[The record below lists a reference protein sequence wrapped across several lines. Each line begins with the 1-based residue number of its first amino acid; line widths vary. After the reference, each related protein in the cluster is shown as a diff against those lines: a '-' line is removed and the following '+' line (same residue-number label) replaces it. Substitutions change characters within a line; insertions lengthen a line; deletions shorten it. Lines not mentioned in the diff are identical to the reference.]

1 MHIGSP
7 QHITSPELSEA
18 HTISHPQISQ
28 IYVCPVSALLAFFV
42 FTFFFGLAVFVSDFI
57 AIILPLSFHH
67 EDADDVVDF
76 DAVFPAI
83 KFYLHY
89 YCKFDITLI
98 YTYRSVKTLNY
109 LASNIREYGG

>member
-67 EDADDVVDF
+67 EEDVLDL
-76 DAVFPAI
+76 DAVFLAI
-83 KFYLHY
+83 KFYLHNY
-89 YCKFDITLI
+89 KIYTTLI
-98 YTYRSVKTLNY
+98 YKYRSVKTLNY
-109 LASNIREYGG
+109 LAPNISEHGG

>member
-42 FTFFFGLAVFVSDFI
+42 FTFFFGLEAFVSDFI

-67 EDADDVVDF
+67 EDDVVDF
-76 DAVFPAI
+76 DAVFLAI
-83 KFYLHY
+83 KFYLHPY
-89 YCKFDITLI
+89 KYKLGNAII
-98 YTYRSVKTLNY
+98 YKYRLVKTLNY
-109 LASNIREYGG
+109 PASNIRGYG